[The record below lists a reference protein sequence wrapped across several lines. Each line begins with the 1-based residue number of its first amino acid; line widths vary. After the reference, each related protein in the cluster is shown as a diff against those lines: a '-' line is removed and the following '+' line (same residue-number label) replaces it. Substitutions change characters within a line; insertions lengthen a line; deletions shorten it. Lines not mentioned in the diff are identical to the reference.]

1 MFKENQGT
9 VGIMDEGKIKAAVN
23 HFRADQYWR
32 DFYNNATS
40 RECKRYIALI
50 FYRSDYAEELKKNEW
65 NRAEVNGEME
75 ALEEEMDLTDWRYLR
90 EHAQD
95 DEFIEKCEEFIYG
108 LS

>member
-1 MFKENQGT
+1 MNER
-9 VGIMDEGKIKAAVN
+9 KIKETLKRCLEDA
-23 HFRADQYWR
+23 YWR
-32 DFYNNATS
+32 GFYDKAPSENC
-40 RECKRYIALI
+40 RRYIALI